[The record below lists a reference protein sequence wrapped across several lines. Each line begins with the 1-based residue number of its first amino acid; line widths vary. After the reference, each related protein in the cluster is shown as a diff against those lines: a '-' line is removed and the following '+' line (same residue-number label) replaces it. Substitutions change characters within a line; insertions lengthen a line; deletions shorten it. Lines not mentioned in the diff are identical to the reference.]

1 VKTHKQQNDKKISH
15 FSHPPANGQHPEA
28 IEEKFKKKKKKKTFL
43 MPIEFKC
50 LDSRST

>member
-28 IEEKFKKKKKKKTFL
+28 IEEKFSVCICRKKKKKKK
-43 MPIEFKC
+43 P
-50 LDSRST
+50 S